1 MGNNSCKSI
10 NVHPGESNGKR
21 SCELN
26 NKTRQMKPGHFKKKK
41 GSTYYS
47 SVQVG
52 SGLSRFV
59 DNFPF
64 FSLPRTIFRNYCY
77 ILMKTERINCY
88 WLIRRRSLRKQNT
101 TVLKISGKRFFKRVL
116 TIFIFEQLPF
126 CNNLRTKRFLF
137 CLYSVF

>member
-1 MGNNSCKSI
+1 MYSWWLQERTFFRLSDHALVGHAIQTTDVVDEFECQLKCMGNNSCKSI
-10 NVHPGESNGKR
+10 NVHRGDSNGKR

-52 SGLSRFV
+52 FGLSRFV

-64 FSLPRTIFRNYCY
+64 FFTAKN
-77 ILMKTERINCY
+77 N
-88 WLIRRRSLRKQNT
+88 
-101 TVLKISGKRFFKRVL
+101 ISEL
-116 TIFIFEQLPF
+116 L
-126 CNNLRTKRFLF
+126 
-137 CLYSVF
+137 LYTNEN